1 MTQSEPQELCPSG
14 EGLGV
19 GAGGG
24 VCGMGQ
30 RWETKRM
37 TKTDRE
43 QEAVSEMETEM
54 KWCNVSGSIK
64 NWRAAHCCS
73 PRVKR
78 GRVGWGGG
86 VGEIGGREEKKKERK
101 PVQRADCPV
110 HVCKGNN
117 MAPDSFAGPLK
128 VGFITGAYLHAYGTA
143 FCACEYVC
151 FFFGFFVYL

>member
-37 TKTDRE
+37 TKMDRE

-54 KWCNVSGSIK
+54 KWCNVSGSIE
-64 NWRAAHCCS
+64 NRRAAHRCS

-78 GRVGWGGG
+78 GRVGWLRGMGGG
-86 VGEIGGREEKKKERK
+86 MEEKKERK
-101 PVQRADCPV
+101 KGSLFKGQTAQFICVKETIWPQILLLV
-110 HVCKGNN
+110 H
-117 MAPDSFAGPLK
+117 
-128 VGFITGAYLHAYGTA
+128 
-143 FCACEYVC
+143 
-151 FFFGFFVYL
+151 

>member
-14 EGLGV
+14 EGLAV

-54 KWCNVSGSIK
+54 KWCYVSGSIE
-64 NWRAAHCCS
+64 NRRAAHRCS
-73 PRVKR
+73 PRAKR
-78 GRVGWGGG
+78 DRVGGGK
-86 VGEIGGREEKKKERK
+86 IGGREEKKERK
-101 PVQRADCPV
+101 EACS
-110 HVCKGNN
+110 KGRL
-117 MAPDSFAGPLK
+117 PSSS
-128 VGFITGAYLHAYGTA
+128 V
-143 FCACEYVC
+143 
-151 FFFGFFVYL
+151 